1 MGLISFLKE
10 FFSTP
15 VRYRSRPDGLRIL
28 DVPSGENVREL
39 GGYRALGGMTRS
51 NRYVRSGSTDYLL
64 EKDMRALE
72 HHGVTHV
79 LDLRGNFERPAQ
91 TCHFA
96 HRAGV
101 RWVNVPLFGYDIS
114 DPKLRHSSHDEFED
128 YLVESY
134 LTMLANHTAIRNII
148 EFLANVPEGQCALFH
163 CAAGMDRTGIVALLL
178 LGLAG
183 VDRDHIIADYCYS
196 FAPQA
201 EVDAFVFAK
210 KHGVDE
216 AELHVRATP
225 LRLCCAFARTLR
237 RGIRL
242 LGRATGN
249 TRIHA
254 DDRDRSEELEMRAGI
269 IATCYDRVIA
279 GYESVEAY
287 LLSCGL
293 APRELARIRVL
304 LLG

>member
-163 CAAGMDRTGIVALLL
+163 CAAGMDRTGITAMLL
-178 LGLAG
+178 LGAVG
-183 VDRDHIIADYCYS
+183 VGRTQIICDYAYS
-196 FAPQA
+196 FGTIA
-201 EVDAFVFAK
+201 EVDRAAIDPDYDGESTWNSIKSRMDTMATVYDTLVSGYGSVYDYLLAC
-210 KHGVDE
+210 GVS
-216 AELHVRATP
+216 AETLE
-225 LRLCCAFARTLR
+225 TLR
-237 RGIRL
+237 ERFVEP
-242 LGRATGN
+242 A
-249 TRIHA
+249 
-254 DDRDRSEELEMRAGI
+254 
-269 IATCYDRVIA
+269 
-279 GYESVEAY
+279 SVPDPVAEA
-287 LLSCGL
+287 
-293 APRELARIRVL
+293 
-304 LLG
+304 

>member
-64 EKDMRALE
+64 ERDMRALE

-163 CAAGMDRTGIVALLL
+163 CAAGMDRTGITAMLL
-178 LGLAG
+178 LGAVG
-183 VDRDHIIADYCYS
+183 VGRTQIICDYAYS
-196 FAPQA
+196 FGTIA
-201 EVDAFVFAK
+201 EVDRAAIDPDYDGESTWNSIKSRMDTMATVYDTLVSGYGSVYEYLLAC
-210 KHGVDE
+210 GVS
-216 AELHVRATP
+216 AETLE
-225 LRLCCAFARTLR
+225 TLR
-237 RGIRL
+237 
-242 LGRATGN
+242 GRF
-249 TRIHA
+249 
-254 DDRDRSEELEMRAGI
+254 
-269 IATCYDRVIA
+269 
-279 GYESVEAY
+279 VEPA
-287 LLSCGL
+287 S
-293 APRELARIRVL
+293 APDTVAEA
-304 LLG
+304 